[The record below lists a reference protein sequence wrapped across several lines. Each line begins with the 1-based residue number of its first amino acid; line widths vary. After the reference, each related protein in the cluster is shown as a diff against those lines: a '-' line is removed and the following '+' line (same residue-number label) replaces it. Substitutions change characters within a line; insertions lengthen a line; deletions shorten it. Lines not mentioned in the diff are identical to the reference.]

1 VANPLLSDPRAV
13 IGILKR
19 PLTTAELD
27 RVDAL
32 SDAVVATL
40 ELHLN
45 RWLFQRRVYAE
56 KHRTGTQGR
65 IVLYHEP
72 VAWIDAL
79 HYGSASAASVAF
91 DEDGV
96 WEEPGAFPAGTTVWV
111 DYTAGDD
118 YPEVAWAGA
127 ATDLIANVVAR
138 TLALPGQVATG
149 ALKSYSVEGTSITY
163 ATPDAPGNK
172 GRLTVGDLGTLARL
186 RVPVVL

>member
-1 VANPLLSDPRAV
+1 MANPLLTDPRAV

-27 RVDAL
+27 RVDVL
-32 SDAVVATL
+32 SDSVVGTL

-45 RWLFQRRVYAE
+45 RWLYRRAVVGE

-65 IVLYHEP
+65 IILYHEP

-79 HYGSASAASVAF
+79 HYDTSTAASVAF
-91 DEDGV
+91 PADGV
-96 WEEPGAFPAGTTVWV
+96 WEEPGAFPARRTVWV
-111 DYTAGDD
+111 DYTTGDPFPD
-118 YPEVAWAGA
+118 VGWAGA
-127 ATDLIANVVAR
+127 ASDVVANVVAR

-163 ATPDAPGNK
+163 AGPDAPGSK
-172 GRLTVGDLGTLARL
+172 GRLTVGDLGVLARL